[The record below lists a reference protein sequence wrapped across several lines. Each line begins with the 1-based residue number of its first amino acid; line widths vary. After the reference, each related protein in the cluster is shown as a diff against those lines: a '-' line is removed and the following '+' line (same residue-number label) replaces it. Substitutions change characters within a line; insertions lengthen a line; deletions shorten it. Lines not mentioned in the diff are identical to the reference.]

1 MLLCAFVALASTATA
16 SESDDV
22 ARAKTH
28 FQAGKTHYELGRY
41 SEAIREFAAGYALS
55 PRPEF
60 LINLGQAYRA
70 SGDRAS
76 AVEMYERY
84 LEKAPGTAKAREQVQ
99 QIVDTLRSEL
109 AAEKAKPPPA
119 DAPVKDAPVQLTPA
133 PTPVPSEPSPA
144 VAPEPRSAAR
154 IVVPIVIGA
163 AVVIGGAIA
172 TAVILGNAPSCRNP
186 PELGCLDLRK

>member
-1 MLLCAFVALASTATA
+1 MGDSLTCMLSLAVLTLVLSAPAT
-16 SESDDV
+16 ESDEV

-76 AVEMYERY
+76 ALDMYERY
-84 LEKAPGTAKAREQVQ
+84 LEKAPANAKARDQVQ
-99 QIVDTLRSEL
+99 QIVETLRGEL
-109 AAEKAKPPPA
+109 EAEKAKAPPA
-119 DAPVKDAPVQLTPA
+119 DAPVKTELTPQPA
-133 PTPVPSEPSPA
+133 PAVV
-144 VAPEPRSAAR
+144 VAPEPPSSAR
-154 IVVPIVIGA
+154 IIVP
-163 AVVIGGAIA
+163 VVIGGAVLVGAAIV
-172 TAVILGNAPSCRNP
+172 TVVLIGNAPSCNNAP
-186 PELGCLDLRK
+186 TLGCFDLRR